1 MKKAS
6 SIAKAYAIFSQG
18 IISIFVLAGIGFFIG
33 WKVNKESPL
42 KGILAV
48 VGALIGLVCFIVLV
62 YKGHYFDD
70 KPIDNKEGDSK
81 DEE

>member
-18 IISIFVLAGIGFFIG
+18 IISTIILAGLGFFIG
-33 WKVNKESPL
+33 WKIDKTSAL

-48 VGALIGLVCFIVLV
+48 VGALIGIISFIFMV
-62 YKGHYFDD
+62 YKANYFTD
-70 KPIDNKEGDSK
+70 KPKENEGETK
-81 DEE
+81 DEK